1 MNYEVVALVVLA
13 AKEAEKTTG
22 WLDIPPAWLAL
33 VGTII
38 GTIGLKVVESWI
50 NNPAK
55 KDSTPA
61 ELREELRQQIEGLK
75 EDVLRRETIIDKTEE
90 EMLEWRDRYWKLV
103 AEHNQ
108 MLAELQHLR
117 AEIQEKNVSR
127 EQ

>member
-1 MNYEVVALVVLA
+1 MNYEIVAAVAMA
-13 AKEAEKTTG
+13 AGEAKNTG
-22 WLDIPPAWLAL
+22 WMDIPAAWLAL
-33 VGTII
+33 IGTVI
-38 GTIGLKVVESWI
+38 GTIGLKFVESWI
-50 NNPAK
+50 NNPSK